1 MIVLHAKLIATIVKH
16 LTEISVEIPEGLYLK
31 NPNSSN
37 LGKRIVSN
45 AIHFIY
51 NFGFED
57 FNFKKLAVHI
67 DSTESSIYRYFE
79 NKNKLL
85 LYLSSLYWGTM
96 EYQLL
101 IKTSSISDRIEVL
114 NVAVEV
120 LSESP
125 QNTDDKKG
133 INHYQLQQIIIA
145 DFNKPFHSKLINA
158 TEEQEAYFQL
168 YTRFIQRLAEIIQ
181 FVSPNYEYPLSLA
194 STLAEGLHYQIY
206 LSKHF
211 KEITDCKTKD
221 SLQDFFIHTLD
232 KTLNLQLNG
241 RKL

>member
-1 MIVLHAKLIATIVKH
+1 MKLI
-16 LTEISVEIPEGLYLK
+16 TEISVEIPEGLYLK
-31 NPNSSN
+31 NPTSSS
-37 LGKRIVSN
+37 LGKRIISN

-85 LYLSSLYWGTM
+85 LYLSSLYWGYM

-101 IKTSSISDRIEVL
+101 YATSSISGKIEVL
-114 NVAVEV
+114 NAAVEV

-125 QNTDDKKG
+125 SNTEDKKG
-133 INHYQLQQIIIA
+133 INHYQLQQIIISE
-145 DFNKPFHSKLINA
+145 FNKPFHSKFINA
-158 TEEQEAYFQL
+158 TDEQEQSFQL
-168 YTRFIQRLAEIIQ
+168 YTRFIKRLAEIIQ
-181 FVSPNYEYPLSLA
+181 FVSPNYDYPLSLA
-194 STLAEGLHYQIY
+194 STLVEGLHYQIY
-206 LSKHF
+206 LSKYF

-221 SLQDFFIHTLD
+221 SLKDFFIHTLD

-241 RKL
+241 RKF

>member
-1 MIVLHAKLIATIVKH
+1 MKLI
-16 LTEISVEIPEGLYLK
+16 TEISVEIPEGLYLK
-31 NPNSSN
+31 NPTSSR

-51 NFGFED
+51 SFGFED

-85 LYLSSLYWGTM
+85 LYLASLYWGYM

-101 IKTSSISDRIEVL
+101 YATSSISGKIEVL
-114 NVAVEV
+114 NAAVEV

-125 QNTDDKKG
+125 SNKEDKKG
-133 INHYQLQQIIIA
+133 INHYQLQQIIISE
-145 DFNKPFHSKLINA
+145 FNKPFHSKFINA
-158 TEEQEAYFQL
+158 TDEQEQSFQL
-168 YTRFIQRLAEIIQ
+168 YTRFIKRLAEIIQ
-181 FVSPNYEYPLSLA
+181 FVSPNYDYPLSLA
-194 STLAEGLHYQIY
+194 STLVEGLHYQIY
-206 LSKHF
+206 LSKYF

-221 SLQDFFIHTLD
+221 SLKEFFIHTLD

-241 RKL
+241 RKF